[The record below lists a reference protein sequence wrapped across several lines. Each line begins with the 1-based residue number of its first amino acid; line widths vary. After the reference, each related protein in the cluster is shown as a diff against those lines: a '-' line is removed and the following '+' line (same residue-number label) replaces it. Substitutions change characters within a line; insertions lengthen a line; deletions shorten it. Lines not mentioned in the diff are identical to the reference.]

1 MINQE
6 TSLNLKL
13 ASFDGPIDLLESLIR
28 EHKLDILNLDI
39 AALAAQYL
47 KFIKKNIDQISIDD
61 ACEYLSMA
69 TYLLELKSKKVL
81 PIENNGLNDSNFEFE
96 RDKLVKRIIEYRK
109 YKNAIPELLSKQNK
123 RLEMYAKRADD
134 LESFAPD
141 NVVIEDL
148 PTNVD
153 PMKLSKAMELA
164 FEKWRMSLFSQQK
177 ILVQELA
184 VDDVEKD
191 VLKFLD
197 THDFKEI
204 SFSDFLSEV
213 DELKMSQQYI
223 VTCFLALLELVK
235 YHKINL
241 HQKEMDD
248 DIYISKNM
256 NKDEMQDSLLR
267 G

>member
-164 FEKWRMSLFSQQK
+164 FEK
-177 ILVQELA
+177 
-184 VDDVEKD
+184 
-191 VLKFLD
+191 
-197 THDFKEI
+197 
-204 SFSDFLSEV
+204 
-213 DELKMSQQYI
+213 
-223 VTCFLALLELVK
+223 
-235 YHKINL
+235 
-241 HQKEMDD
+241 
-248 DIYISKNM
+248 
-256 NKDEMQDSLLR
+256 
-267 G
+267 